1 MDTSLIKPTAR
12 TARTGFP
19 ASRANLG
26 RGTAPTELPS
36 SQSVTTTSDATPGG
50 DDGSMRDEHA
60 PAAAGEILMD
70 PEIREAISRAA
81 SPAPG
86 RLPGKD
92 AALKLR
98 AYRRA
103 ESDHEP
109 ETHSLERT
117 V

>member
-1 MDTSLIKPTAR
+1 MDTNLIKPTAR

-19 ASRANLG
+19 ASRAKVG

-36 SQSVTTTSDATPGG
+36 SQSVTTRSDATPGG
-50 DDGSMRDEHA
+50 DDGTTRDEHA
-60 PAAAGEILMD
+60 QAAAGEILMD
-70 PEIREAISRAA
+70 PEIREIISRAA
-81 SPAPG
+81 SLGPD
-86 RLPGKD
+86 RLPIKD
-92 AALKLR
+92 AALKVR

-109 ETHSLERT
+109 ETHSVEKT

>member
-19 ASRANLG
+19 ASRAKIG

-50 DDGSMRDEHA
+50 HDGTMRDEH
-60 PAAAGEILMD
+60 PQAAAGEILMD
-70 PEIREAISRAA
+70 PETREAISRAA
-81 SPAPG
+81 SPRPD
-86 RLPGKD
+86 RLSDKD

-98 AYRRA
+98 AYRWA

-109 ETHSLERT
+109 ETHSVERT

>member
-36 SQSVTTTSDATPGG
+36 SQSVATTSDATSGRR
-50 DDGSMRDEHA
+50 DGAMHDEHGQ
-60 PAAAGEILMD
+60 AAAGEILMD
-70 PEIREAISRAA
+70 PEIREIICRAA
-81 SPAPG
+81 SPGPD
-86 RLPGKD
+86 RSPIKD
-92 AALKLR
+92 AALQLR

-109 ETHSLERT
+109 ETHSVERT